1 MHPGSKEKFY
11 PSQVK
16 EITQTVLT
24 NEIEGRIDEKW
35 IEDWQNFP
43 DDFEILSKEISASI
57 KMEVLK
63 KLNLPRYK
71 IVTQVIIGQMK
82 DQGVSIT
89 SRCMWEPSSDNY
101 TSASFKNKFIWASAM
116 VFGIYTD

>member
-1 MHPGSKEKFY
+1 MSAEENTYKEVSGYNSNQYLYHGFIKAINAFVMTQKVDVRFEPSYILHPGSKEKFY

-16 EITQTVLT
+16 EITQTFLT

-63 KLNLPRYK
+63 N
-71 IVTQVIIGQMK
+71 
-82 DQGVSIT
+82 
-89 SRCMWEPSSDNY
+89 
-101 TSASFKNKFIWASAM
+101 
-116 VFGIYTD
+116 